1 MTAPSNAE
9 TFLTKLIDARVE
21 AHLDARGIG
30 NHRCVPTEA
39 AYDAAVLALNK
50 HRQRADVLADIVD
63 VTATQA
69 ERATRHAAGESGMMF
84 VLTTVAERLRAA
96 HERDRMARQSLPKEA
111 AELLREPLA
120 APAEGVWMAGIT
132 CPVCNEPPGTW
143 CRSVGGNPVGWVH
156 DERRDAYLA
165 AERAPRVI
173 LDPLWIEIAADH
185 IGERITDW
193 PRHMLTAAAR
203 DALMRVLPLIVARAT
218 GGAPVTAERGWAP
231 LSCGTCFGT
240 GDHKGRDC
248 GSCSIRAKRCPSCD
262 HLVRFHGE
270 QGCCHG
276 VSVGTMGVDRVCP
289 CSLSVESF
297 APEAVRAD
305 VSDAPFETV
314 EMRAENGVFARV
326 EVHGE
331 HVAATGNG
339 MALLSPWAAEV
350 VGNAYL
356 HAAREALLNGTSL
369 DSLQRYR
376 EAQAAGLSDAEAR
389 EEGWPT
395 VPRGGT
401 PMPPIPAPPAVEGAC
416 PRCGGLEG
424 NHIFRDC
431 PEAPGAGRESLRRV
445 QKAINAEDR
454 EATS

>member
-1 MTAPSNAE
+1 VTAPSIAE
-9 TFLTKLIDARVE
+9 TFLTRLIDARLE
-21 AHLDARGIG
+21 AALDARGIG

-50 HRQRADVLADIVD
+50 HRQRADALADIVD

-69 ERATRHAAGESGMMF
+69 ERATRHAAGETGMMF

-96 HERDRMARQSLPKEA
+96 HERDRVARQSLPKEA
-111 AELLREPLA
+111 AEVLREPRA
-120 APAEGVWMAGIT
+120 AAARVEGIWMAGIT

-143 CRSVGGNPVGWVH
+143 CRSIGGNPVGWVH
-156 DERRDAYLA
+156 DERRDAYAA

-203 DALMRVLPLIVARAT
+203 DALMRVLPLIVARAV
-218 GGAPVTAERGWAP
+218 GGQPVTVAEPGWAP
-231 LSCGTCFGT
+231 LSCGTCHGT

-262 HLVRFHGE
+262 HLVRFHDE
-270 QGCCHG
+270 QGCCHT
-276 VSVGTMGVDRVCP
+276 VSVGTVDANMVCS

-297 APEAVRAD
+297 APGAVRAD
-305 VSDAPFETV
+305 ESDEPFKTV
-314 EMRAENGVFARV
+314 EMRAENGIFTRV

-356 HAAREALLNGTSL
+356 HAARDAFTNG
-369 DSLQRYR
+369 
-376 EAQAAGLSDAEAR
+376 AVAA
-389 EEGWPT
+389 
-395 VPRGGT
+395 VKRGGE
-401 PMPPIPAPPAVEGAC
+401 PMPPIPAPPAVDGAC
-416 PRCGGLEG
+416 ACGGLDG
-424 NHIFRDC
+424 THTFRGC
-431 PEAPGAGRESLRRV
+431 PHASGDSA
-445 QKAINAEDR
+445 
-454 EATS
+454 